1 MAFKDSDKTDTHTTS
16 AALKSAVWSGGSGI
30 PAGSLAHF
38 SSAVSSQILADSNG
52 NGSLKWTFNDA
63 DSDFDF
69 LAKNQTL
76 VLTYNITVSDNH
88 GGSVKQTVTVTITG
102 TDDKP
107 VIDIGAHAV
116 VNEQDDHLL
125 SLSPDTAHIALHF
138 TDPDLTNTGHTAS
151 VIGVLASGNTD
162 GILPGSLGN
171 AELMAFYHVDNVVKA
186 SGSSSGTI
194 NSTFSAPDLAFD
206 YLADGETL
214 DITYTVRIDDHAGG
228 ITTQTV
234 TVTVVGTNDAPI
246 YLCGPESA
254 HLTEGMNVSPAGDLT
269 AHGDLL
275 FTDIDLSDTHTVSTT
290 VAASRSGGGA
300 IPISD
305 ADLLAALSTTLE
317 DSSGHLLGE
326 VDWNFALQNSAASFL
341 SAGETLTLTY
351 HVMVTDPA
359 GGSDTQAVTIT
370 ILGTNHPV
378 AFTSGPDSSSTTELA
393 DTTGS
398 STIDQTSPVPTG
410 TLNFTDQDLGDT

>member
-1 MAFKDSDKTDTHTTS
+1 MTNHSPTFTSSAASGSFTENANTTGSAALHTLSGTMAFKDSDKTDTHTTS

-38 SSAVSSQILADSNG
+38 NSAMASQILTDSNG

-69 LAKNQTL
+69 LPRNQTL

-151 VIGVLASGNTD
+151 VIGVSASGNTD

-214 DITYTVRIDDHAGG
+214 DIVYTVQIDDHAGG
-228 ITTQTV
+228 LTTQTV

-246 YLCGPESA
+246 YLSGPESA
-254 HLTEGMNVSPAGDLT
+254 HLIEGDHLSPAGDLT
-269 AHGDLL
+269 AHGDLF
-275 FTDIDLSDTHTVSTT
+275 FTDIDLSDAHT
-290 VAASRSGGGA
+290 
-300 IPISD
+300 
-305 ADLLAALSTTLE
+305 
-317 DSSGHLLGE
+317 
-326 VDWNFALQNSAASFL
+326 
-341 SAGETLTLTY
+341 
-351 HVMVTDPA
+351 
-359 GGSDTQAVTIT
+359 
-370 ILGTNHPV
+370 
-378 AFTSGPDSSSTTELA
+378 
-393 DTTGS
+393 
-398 STIDQTSPVPTG
+398 
-410 TLNFTDQDLGDT
+410 